1 LLFVKIERVRWA
13 AIAAFLGVSAL
24 AQSLN
29 VYSEF
34 ARIDTSGTV
43 KAPAAPRE
51 ILSPAIVRNGFT
63 SFQIVVQVKNGTSY
77 WLHIGQNPEAFRIR
91 LYTESDRGVL
101 TPADLPF
108 HGDNTQ
114 VFWMDVWCDRDAPVR
129 RVKIEPELAVDGD
142 WVRYPMEARVMEAQV
157 PENAAKFP
165 PLDNFCGPLLA
176 VDYLDLAG
184 VFQRWKAEAR
194 NQRQDAGLASHV
206 ARDELVKAVGC
217 ERSAED
223 NPESYL
229 RIRDYLFRMR

>member
-1 LLFVKIERVRWA
+1 VRWA
-13 AIAAFLGVSAL
+13 AIAAFLGVSAW

-43 KAPAAPRE
+43 KAPATPRE

-77 WLHIGQNPEAFRIR
+77 WLHIGQNPDAFRIR
-91 LYTESDRGVL
+91 VYTESDRGILV
-101 TPADLPF
+101 PIDLPF
-108 HGDNTQ
+108 HGGATQ
-114 VFWMDVWCDRDAPVR
+114 VLWMDVWCDHGAPVR

-157 PENAAKFP
+157 PENAEKFP
-165 PLDNFCGPLLA
+165 PLYDNFCKPFMIEVNDDHLPGELLQTWR
-176 VDYLDLAG
+176 
-184 VFQRWKAEAR
+184 FRER
-194 NQRQDAGLASHV
+194 NRRQDAALASHLS
-206 ARDELVKAVGC
+206 RDELVKAVGC